1 MKQSRVIYVIMF
13 PLSKKLEDFK
23 SITLNEEDLINT
35 IQKYYDESL
44 SSEEIFYRENN
55 LIVTESGYYFALPDG
70 LVTVIN

>member
-1 MKQSRVIYVIMF
+1 MF